1 MNLKNLLA
9 LACIGASSMAQS
21 QTVLDHSKVIDP
33 QAMSW
38 ADFPESTSF
47 TDGIKVVTPDY
58 SESSV
63 AAYLNVEYA
72 RKSGM
77 PLHVTVL
84 TPWPF
89 TDDAAGKKYPLIVFV
104 QGSAWL
110 KQEVF
115 AVPQLARMV
124 KKGYVVA
131 VVEYRPSTV
140 APFPAQI
147 TDAKSAI
154 RFVKKNADK
163 YNVDASKIVLWGDSS
178 GGHTALMT
186 AVTLDAN
193 QFDDEGQDKEPIA
206 LKAVIDYYGPTDIS
220 KMNKELSTWDHMSE
234 KSPEGLLLGGANVLS
249 NPDKVKPTVPMNYL
263 TANLHLPPVLIAHG
277 SKDRLVPFGQSVL
290 MFDALKKAQKEA
302 EMIQLKGADH
312 GDAAFWSAPMLNVV
326 DAFIKKHLQ

>member
-1 MNLKNLLA
+1 MNLSNLLA
-9 LACIGASSMAQS
+9 LAFIGASSMAQS
-21 QTVLDHSKVIDP
+21 QTVLDHSKVIEP
-33 QAMSW
+33 QAMTW
-38 ADFPESTSF
+38 AHFPESTSF

-58 SESSV
+58 SEPSV

-124 KKGYVVA
+124 NKGYVVA
-131 VVEYRPSTV
+131 VVEYRPSMV

-154 RFVKKNADK
+154 RFVKKNAEK
-163 YNVDASKIVLWGDSS
+163 YNVDPSKIVLWGDSS

-234 KSPEGLLLGGANVLS
+234 KSPEGLLLGGANVLNS
-249 NPDKVKPTVPMNYL
+249 PDKVKPTVPMNYL

-290 MFDALKKAQKEA
+290 MFDALKRAKKET